1 MIWKMLHHFLVRNI
15 CWDFLC
21 WHLSRDKLGNTMIVI
36 ALLALVFVS
45 ELIKSIH
52 LYSGNGSVTAIQ
64 REFLLS
70 SGVYAQ
76 ISEPMPSYL
85 NKFAPKNAE
94 QFLKTLKN
102 LNEADMW
109 HCLLEYR
116 DHTPQATSIIPLLSV
131 SKNPAL
137 QHIPTLAEDLALVE
151 DFRSH
156 LLPLYVSRTT
166 ACRNEGMW
174 QETGSSQLTYPD
186 QVNCGTG
193 DHPGINVFSKV
204 TGPPSHR
211 GPTERMTDITL
222 NELSRFFHMP
232 ITQAS
237 KELKV
242 GLTVLKKRCREFGI
256 PRWPHR
262 KMKSLDSLIQNI
274 QELGKGPEGKT
285 SVPVMSAVKELEHQK
300 RRMEERPGIEL
311 AERTKRLRQAC
322 FKASYKK
329 RRQRQTNSKHQE
341 TEGDSSGDQLFPMA
355 L

>member
-1 MIWKMLHHFLVRNI
+1 M
-15 CWDFLC
+15 
-21 WHLSRDKLGNTMIVI
+21 LSRHKADSTLWSPSSLVLGSQITGTFDFESEECSLSGNNSQAQAKLLFCSDAAQGDTSAPACTKLGNPESLGRAAESTR
-36 ALLALVFVS
+36 S
-45 ELIKSIH
+45 YCSDD
-52 LYSGNGSVTAIQ
+52 SV
-64 REFLLS
+64 
-70 SGVYAQ
+70 G
-76 ISEPMPSYL
+76 
-85 NKFAPKNAE
+85 
-94 QFLKTLKN
+94 
-102 LNEADMW
+102 
-109 HCLLEYR
+109 
-116 DHTPQATSIIPLLSV
+116 
-131 SKNPAL
+131 
-137 QHIPTLAEDLALVE
+137 TLAGDDKLNA
-151 DFRSH
+151 DFCSH

-166 ACRNEGMW
+166 ACRIEGMW

-274 QELGKGPEGKT
+274 Q
-285 SVPVMSAVKELEHQK
+285 VHA
-300 RRMEERPGIEL
+300 
-311 AERTKRLRQAC
+311 
-322 FKASYKK
+322 
-329 RRQRQTNSKHQE
+329 
-341 TEGDSSGDQLFPMA
+341 
-355 L
+355 

>member
-1 MIWKMLHHFLVRNI
+1 LSAQSPTPSL
-15 CWDFLC
+15 
-21 WHLSRDKLGNTMIVI
+21 LSRHKADSTLWSPSSLVLGSQITGTFDFESEECSSSGNNSQAQAKLLFCSDAAQGDTSAPACTQLGNPESLGRAAESTRSYCSDDSVGTLAGDDKL
-36 ALLALVFVS
+36 
-45 ELIKSIH
+45 
-52 LYSGNGSVTAIQ
+52 
-64 REFLLS
+64 
-70 SGVYAQ
+70 
-76 ISEPMPSYL
+76 
-85 NKFAPKNAE
+85 NA
-94 QFLKTLKN
+94 
-102 LNEADMW
+102 
-109 HCLLEYR
+109 
-116 DHTPQATSIIPLLSV
+116 
-131 SKNPAL
+131 
-137 QHIPTLAEDLALVE
+137 
-151 DFRSH
+151 DFCSH

-274 QELGKGPEGKT
+274 Q
-285 SVPVMSAVKELEHQK
+285 VHA
-300 RRMEERPGIEL
+300 
-311 AERTKRLRQAC
+311 
-322 FKASYKK
+322 
-329 RRQRQTNSKHQE
+329 
-341 TEGDSSGDQLFPMA
+341 
-355 L
+355 

>member
-1 MIWKMLHHFLVRNI
+1 MFHSIDNWNI
-15 CWDFLC
+15 SSSFADFSEPSQGKLWSRVSMQTELCRETKDFGVYSTQLC
-21 WHLSRDKLGNTMIVI
+21 WSCEYLWWAMLDLAFTFSLDHCLAACFNNMLGWFAALLSAQSPTPSMLSRHKADSTLWSPSSLVLGSQITGTFDFESEECSLSGNNSQAQAKLLFCSDAAQGDTSAPACTKLGNPESLGRAAESTR
-36 ALLALVFVS
+36 S
-45 ELIKSIH
+45 YCSDD
-52 LYSGNGSVTAIQ
+52 SV
-64 REFLLS
+64 
-70 SGVYAQ
+70 G
-76 ISEPMPSYL
+76 
-85 NKFAPKNAE
+85 
-94 QFLKTLKN
+94 
-102 LNEADMW
+102 
-109 HCLLEYR
+109 
-116 DHTPQATSIIPLLSV
+116 
-131 SKNPAL
+131 
-137 QHIPTLAEDLALVE
+137 TLAGDDKLNA
-151 DFRSH
+151 DFCSH

-166 ACRNEGMW
+166 ACRIEGMW

-274 QELGKGPEGKT
+274 Q
-285 SVPVMSAVKELEHQK
+285 VHA
-300 RRMEERPGIEL
+300 
-311 AERTKRLRQAC
+311 
-322 FKASYKK
+322 
-329 RRQRQTNSKHQE
+329 
-341 TEGDSSGDQLFPMA
+341 
-355 L
+355 

>member
-1 MIWKMLHHFLVRNI
+1 LF
-15 CWDFLC
+15 CSDAAQGDTSAPAC
-21 WHLSRDKLGNTMIVI
+21 TKLGNPESLGRAAESTR
-36 ALLALVFVS
+36 S
-45 ELIKSIH
+45 YCSDD
-52 LYSGNGSVTAIQ
+52 SV
-64 REFLLS
+64 
-70 SGVYAQ
+70 G
-76 ISEPMPSYL
+76 
-85 NKFAPKNAE
+85 
-94 QFLKTLKN
+94 
-102 LNEADMW
+102 
-109 HCLLEYR
+109 
-116 DHTPQATSIIPLLSV
+116 
-131 SKNPAL
+131 
-137 QHIPTLAEDLALVE
+137 TLAGDDKLNA
-151 DFRSH
+151 DFCSH

-166 ACRNEGMW
+166 ACRIEGMW

-329 RRQRQTNSKHQE
+329 RCQRQTNSNHQE
-341 TEGDSSGDQLFPMA
+341 TEGDNSGDQLLPMA